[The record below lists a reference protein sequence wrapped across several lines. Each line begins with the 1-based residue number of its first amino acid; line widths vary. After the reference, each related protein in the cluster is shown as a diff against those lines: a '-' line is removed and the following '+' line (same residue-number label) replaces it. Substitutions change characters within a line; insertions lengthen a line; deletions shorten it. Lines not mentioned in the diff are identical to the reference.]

1 MTEAAPSR
9 KSLRSNIARV
19 RGLGSAKS
27 GAHHW
32 ILQRFTAVGN
42 LLLVL
47 WLIFSILRM
56 PGLDYG
62 SVTEWLHQP
71 LVAVPAMLMLVSIFW
86 HLKLGLQVLIEDY
99 VHGEATR
106 LLSIVLLNFYAFG
119 GAAYGIFAIVR
130 IALAPAALG
139 PGGM

>member
-1 MTEAAPSR
+1 MRGGTR
-9 KSLRSNIARV
+9 VGRV

-32 ILQRFTAVGN
+32 IVQRITAVGN
-42 LLLVL
+42 IVLVL
-47 WLIFSILRM
+47 WLIASLLLL

-62 SVTEWLHQP
+62 AVTGWLAQP

-99 VHGEATR
+99 VHEEAGKIFC
-106 LLSIVLLNFYAFG
+106 LLLLNFYAVAG
-119 GAAYGIFAIVR
+119 
-130 IALAPAALG
+130 AALG
-139 PGGM
+139 VFSIAKIAFTGAQG